1 MMKQA
6 DAFRQELLKKDER
19 VLVEELL
26 WAAAGKAFAAG
37 IVLCVLIAGIWS
49 QAAPGAV
56 PLWKII
62 FAVLSLSVTTGVS
75 IRFIQIQKKL

>member
-1 MMKQA
+1 MMKQT
-6 DAFRQELLKKDER
+6 DAFRQELLMKDER
-19 VLVEELL
+19 ALVEELL
-26 WAAAGKAFAAG
+26 WAAAGKSLVAG
-37 IVLCVLIAGIWS
+37 FVLCVFIAGIWS

-62 FAVLSLSVTTGVS
+62 FAVLSLGVITGVS

>member
-1 MMKQA
+1 MMKQT
-6 DAFRQELLKKDER
+6 DAFRQELLKKNER
-19 VLVEELL
+19 ALVEELL
-26 WAAAGKAFAAG
+26 WAAAG

-62 FAVLSLSVTTGVS
+62 FAVLSLSVITGVS

>member
-1 MMKQA
+1 MMKQT
-6 DAFRQELLKKDER
+6 DAFRQELLMKDER
-19 VLVEELL
+19 ALVEELL
-26 WAAAGKAFAAG
+26 WAAAGKSLAAG
-37 IVLCVLIAGIWS
+37 FVLCVFIAGIWS

-62 FAVLSLSVTTGVS
+62 FAVLSLSVITGVS

>member
-1 MMKQA
+1 MKQT
-6 DAFRQELLKKDER
+6 DAFRQELLMKGER
-19 VLVEELL
+19 PLVEELL
-26 WAAAGKAFAAG
+26 AAAAGKSLAAG
-37 IVLCVLIAGIWS
+37 FVLCVFIAGIWS

-62 FAVLSLSVTTGVS
+62 FAVLSLSVITGVS